1 MNKLFLRIIIVVV
14 VIILLLVVAK
24 QVGWIGKQ
32 EGTRVTSEKVV
43 RRNITEVVTA
53 SGKIYPEKEVKISP
67 DISGEVVELGVSQ
80 EGDSVHKGQELAKIY
95 ADIYTTQRD
104 QAAAQMDQQQAMVS
118 NIKETLPGL
127 KMTMDNDKKALDRE
141 QQLLDQ
147 KVVSRSEFETAQS
160 TYLTAQANYQAAL
173 QNVQGNIAGVA
184 SAKANL
190 NIAAKN
196 LSRTT
201 VVSPIDGVVSL
212 LSIKKGE
219 RVVGNSMMAGT
230 EMMRVADM
238 SKIEAIV
245 DVGENDI
252 PKVQLGD
259 TALITVDAYN
269 NRKFRGIVT
278 QIASSTT
285 ATSSS
290 TTTASTNDVT
300 NYKVHIRLSP
310 DSYKDLID
318 PRRPR
323 HFPFRPGM
331 SATADIQTSTHSNV
345 LSIPINAVAIREKNT
360 DNAIVGN
367 TEATD
372 NSGNSNSGNS
382 NSGDNNDDSKGDTR
396 STGDLDIVAFIIMP
410 GDTVKKV
417 KVHTDIQDIN
427 YIEIKD
433 GLKEGDQVVTGPY
446 SLVSKTMKS
455 GMPIKVVPKDKL
467 FEGGKN

>member
-1 MNKLFLRIIIVVV
+1 MNKLFLRIIIIVV

-32 EGTRVTSEKVV
+32 EGTKVTAEKVI

-67 DISGEVVELGVSQ
+67 DISGEVVELGVGQ

-104 QAAAQMDQQQAMVS
+104 QAAAQMDQQEAMVS

-147 KVVSRSEFETAQS
+147 KVVSRSEYETAQS

-269 NRKFRGIVT
+269 NRKFRGLVT

-285 ATSSS
+285 TSSSS

-318 PRRPR
+318 PKRPR

-331 SATADIQTSTHSNV
+331 SATADIQTNTHSNV

-360 DNAIVGN
+360 DNAVVGN
-367 TEATD
+367 TEASD
-372 NSGNSNSGNS
+372 NSGTSNN
-382 NSGDNNDDSKGDTR
+382 GDNNDDSKGDTR
-396 STGDLDIVAFIIMP
+396 STGDLDIVAFVVMP

-417 KVHTDIQDIN
+417 KVHPDIQDIN

-455 GMPIKVVPKDKL
+455 GMKIMIVPKDKL

>member
-1 MNKLFLRIIIVVV
+1 MNKLLLRIIIIVVV
-14 VIILLLVVAK
+14 IIGLLVLAK
-24 QVGWIGKQ
+24 SAGWIGKQ
-32 EGTRVTSEKVV
+32 DGIKVAAEKVA
-43 RRNITEVVTA
+43 RRDITEVVTA

-80 EGDSVHKGQELAKIY
+80 EGDSVHKGQMLARIY
-95 ADIYTTQRD
+95 ADIYTNQRN
-104 QAAAQMDQQQAMVS
+104 QAAAQMDQQEAMVS
-118 NIKETLPGL
+118 NLNETLPGL
-127 KMTMDNDKKALDRE
+127 KATMETDKKALDRE
-141 QQLLDQ
+141 KQLLDQ
-147 KVVSRSEFETAQS
+147 KVVSQSEYETAQA
-160 TYLTAQANYQAAL
+160 TYLTAQANYLAAL
-173 QNVQGNIAGVA
+173 QNVKGNVAGVA
-184 SAKANL
+184 SARANL
-190 NIAAKN
+190 DIAAKN

-238 SKIEAIV
+238 SRIEAIV

-259 TALITVDAYN
+259 SALVEVDAYN

-278 QIASSTT
+278 QIASSVTTSAGT
-285 ATSSS
+285 AT
-290 TTTASTNDVT
+290 TTVSTNDVT

-318 PRRPR
+318 PKRPR

-331 SATADIQTSTHSNV
+331 SASADIQTRTHNNV
-345 LSIPINAVAIREKNT
+345 LSVPINAVATREKNT
-360 DNAIVGN
+360 DNPVVGSSQS
-367 TEATD
+367 ADD
-372 NSGNSNSGNS
+372 NSGNSDNGN
-382 NSGDNNDDSKGDTR
+382 GDNGQNANAKPSSGA
-396 STGDLDIVAFIIMP
+396 DLDEVVFVVSA
-410 GDTVKKV
+410 DSVKKV

-433 GLKEGDQVVTGPY
+433 GLKEGDEVVTDPY
-446 SLVSKTMKS
+446 SVISKTLKS
-455 GMPIKVVPKDKL
+455 GMRIKVVPKDKL
-467 FEGGKN
+467 FDGNKN

>member
-1 MNKLFLRIIIVVV
+1 MNKLFIRIIIAV
-14 VIILLLVVAK
+14 VIIIVFLVVAK
-24 QVGWIGKQ
+24 NVGWIGKT
-32 EGTRVTSEKVV
+32 EGTKVTAEKVI
-43 RRNITEVVTA
+43 RRDITEIVTA

-104 QAAAQMDQQQAMVS
+104 QAAAQMNQQQAMVS
-118 NIKETLPGL
+118 NINETLPGL
-127 KMTMDNDKKALDRE
+127 KATMETDKRALDRE
-141 QQLLDQ
+141 KQLLDQ
-147 KVVSRSEFETAQS
+147 KVVSVSEYETAQS
-160 TYLTAQANYQAAL
+160 TYLTAQANYLAAL
-173 QNVQGNIAGVA
+173 QNVRGNVAGVA

-190 NIAAKN
+190 DIAAKN

-259 TALITVDAYN
+259 TALIEVDAYN
-269 NRKFRGIVT
+269 DRKFRGIVT
-278 QIASSTT
+278 QIASSVTT
-285 ATSSS
+285 STGS
-290 TTTASTNDVT
+290 TTTVSTNDVT

-318 PRRPR
+318 PRHAR

-331 SATADIQTSTHSNV
+331 SASADIQTRTHKSV
-345 LSIPINAVAIREKNT
+345 LSIPINAVATREKNT
-360 DNAIVGN
+360 DNAVVGS
-367 TEATD
+367 TEASDNTD
-372 NSGNSNSGNS
+372 NNGSSDDKD
-382 NSGDNNDDSKGDTR
+382 DNKSDTR
-396 STGDLDIVAFIIMP
+396 SSGGDLDEVAFLVMP
-410 GDTVKKV
+410 GDSVKKV

-427 YIEIKD
+427 YIEVKD
-433 GLKEGDQVVTGPY
+433 GLKEGEQVVTGPY
-446 SLVSKTMKS
+446 SLVSKTMRS
-455 GMPIKVVPKDKL
+455 GLRIKVVPKDKL
-467 FEGGKN
+467 FEGNKN

>member
-1 MNKLFLRIIIVVV
+1 MNKLFIKIIIAVVIIIV
-14 VIILLLVVAK
+14 LLVVAK
-24 QVGWIGKQ
+24 NAGWIGKE
-32 EGTRVTSEKVV
+32 EGTKVTAEKVT
-43 RRNITEVVTA
+43 RRDITEIVTA

-104 QAAAQMDQQQAMVS
+104 QATAQMNQQQAMVS
-118 NIKETLPGL
+118 NINETLPGL
-127 KMTMDNDKKALDRE
+127 KATMETDKRSLDRE
-141 QQLLDQ
+141 KQLLDQ
-147 KVVSRSEFETAQS
+147 KVVSQSEYETSQA
-160 TYLTAQANYQAAL
+160 TYLTAQANYLAAL
-173 QNVQGNIAGVA
+173 QNVRGNVAGVA

-190 NIAAKN
+190 DIAAKN

-259 TALITVDAYN
+259 TALIEVDAYN
-269 NRKFRGIVT
+269 DRKFRGLVT
-278 QIASSTT
+278 QIASSVTT
-285 ATSSS
+285 STGS
-290 TTTASTNDVT
+290 TTTVSTNDVT

-318 PRRPR
+318 SRHPR

-331 SATADIQTSTHSNV
+331 SASADIQTRTHRNV
-345 LSIPINAVAIREKNT
+345 LSIPINAVATREKNT
-360 DNAIVGN
+360 DNAVIGN
-367 TEATD
+367 TEASD
-372 NSGNSNSGNS
+372 NSGNSDNSDN
-382 NSGDNNDDSKGDTR
+382 GDNNGGNKSDTR
-396 STGDLDIVAFIIMP
+396 STGGDIDEVAFTVMH

-433 GLKEGDQVVTGPY
+433 GLKEGEQVVTGPY
-446 SLVSKTMKS
+446 SVVSKTMKS
-455 GMPIKVVPKDKL
+455 GLRIKIVPKDKL
-467 FEGGKN
+467 FEGNKN

>member
-1 MNKLFLRIIIVVV
+1 MNKTFLRILIVV
-14 VIILLLVVAK
+14 VIIIVLLVVAK
-24 QVGWIGKQ
+24 EAGWIGKS
-32 EGTRVTSEKVV
+32 EGMKVTAEKVI
-43 RRNITEVVTA
+43 RRNITEIVTA

-67 DISGEVVELGVSQ
+67 DISGEVVELGVTQ
-80 EGDSVHKGQELAKIY
+80 EGDSVKKGQELAKIY

-118 NIKETLPGL
+118 NVKETLPGL
-127 KMTMDNDKKALDRE
+127 KATMEADKRALDRE

-147 KVVSRSEFETAQS
+147 KVVSRSEFETAQAA
-160 TYLTAQANYQAAL
+160 YLTAQANYQAAL
-173 QNVQGNIAGVA
+173 QSVNGNVAAVA

-259 TALITVDAYN
+259 TALIEVDAYN

-278 QIASSTT
+278 QIASSVTT
-285 ATSSS
+285 ASGTS
-290 TTTASTNDVT
+290 TTTVSTNDVT

-310 DSYKDLID
+310 ESYKDLID
-318 PRRPR
+318 SKRPR

-331 SATADIQTSTHSNV
+331 SASADIQTRTNFNV
-345 LSIPINAVAIREKNT
+345 LSIPINAVATREKNT
-360 DNAIVGN
+360 DNAVAGS
-367 TEATD
+367 TETSD
-372 NSGNSNSGNS
+372 NSDNG
-382 NSGDNNDDSKGDTR
+382 NNDNADNKNDVHPAN
-396 STGDLDIVAFIIMP
+396 GDLDEVAFLVMA
-410 GDTVKKV
+410 GDTTKKV
-417 KVHTDIQDIN
+417 TVHTGIQDIN

-433 GLKEGDQVVTGPY
+433 GLKEGDQIVTGPY
-446 SLVSKTMKS
+446 SVVSKTLKN
-455 GMPIKVVPKDKL
+455 GIRIKVVPKDKL
-467 FEGGKN
+467 FEGKQN